1 MHAAV
6 AFMPAVLFEVN
17 PCCGIRMP
25 MIRVMSLL
33 AGQRRFTL
41 WAAAICVLAGMFVLA
56 VLRFE
61 PMALQD
67 GLSAQPLMRALTAV
81 CFVIAGLSLLLYQVA
96 PARASS
102 RATLACV
109 LAVILTALASA
120 MLGQD
125 LLGWDTGI
133 GDAVE
138 RTVWSG
144 ADGSGGLMSGAAA
157 LVFMLIGS
165 AMVLMRQQGRALWLG
180 QSLAAMAF
188 LLSLLSLLA
197 YLFGADIDRVVPF
210 SSMTFHTAGVFLVLG
225 AGALTLRGGQGWISE
240 FFQDTP
246 SARSGR
252 RYLVSTIVALPLM
265 AQLRIIG
272 QRELDWY
279 DTYFGVAI
287 LSVGSIA
294 VLAFLNWTAV
304 RMGNVADRQLENL
317 LRVNRTL
324 SGINTLIVR
333 VREKDEL
340 FRESCRVAVES
351 GGFPWVWIATTEGGS
366 PQLRL
371 QASHGG
377 NDALMADAL
386 QLLQAHGVDGGPGLL
401 RQVMQSGAPAIVP
414 SLRQHPAATDGEHR
428 SLRLLHRTGLR
439 SLVLLP
445 LRDGGRVAGVMAL
458 HSEYS
463 RFFDTQEMVLLDE
476 LAGDIGFA
484 IGHIEKDAT
493 LDYLACY
500 DPLTGLPNRTLFME
514 RLGRLMQ
521 ASGPQNRAV
530 ALVLGNIQRFRMI
543 NETFGRQAG
552 DDLLRQLATRLG
564 AAAALSEHV
573 SRINADTF
581 ACCVAGEDMESLGHQ
596 IQSLFGAAVSRP
608 FQCGE
613 QSVMLE
619 VTVAAAVHPP
629 DGVDGETLMANAE
642 TALRKAKTSQ
652 SPFMYYEAAMNA
664 RVAETLRLEH
674 RLRAALAHG
683 HLELHYQPKVD
694 FADQQ
699 VHSVEALMRWR
710 DPERGLVP
718 PGQFIPLM
726 EEIGLIRQAGA
737 WALGQAVTDME
748 RWRAMGLQ
756 VPRCAVNVSA
766 VQLRS
771 KDFVDTVLH
780 AIGGFSD
787 QVCQLDIE
795 ITESLLM
802 QDVVQTSRVLQTL
815 QGLGVHVS
823 VDDFGTGYS
832 SLAYLARL
840 PINALKIDRA
850 FIMEMEQGEQGV
862 TIVGSIISL
871 AHALRLVVIAEG
883 VETDA
888 QASILRGLKCDLM
901 QGYLFSRPVP
911 FNAMADMLPRAAPA
925 QTVVPS
931 A

>member
-1 MHAAV
+1 
-6 AFMPAVLFEVN
+6 
-17 PCCGIRMP
+17 
-25 MIRVMSLL
+25 
-33 AGQRRFTL
+33 
-41 WAAAICVLAGMFVLA
+41 
-56 VLRFE
+56 
-61 PMALQD
+61 
-67 GLSAQPLMRALTAV
+67 
-81 CFVIAGLSLLLYQVA
+81 
-96 PARASS
+96 
-102 RATLACV
+102 
-109 LAVILTALASA
+109 
-120 MLGQD
+120 
-125 LLGWDTGI
+125 
-133 GDAVE
+133 
-138 RTVWSG
+138 
-144 ADGSGGLMSGAAA
+144 
-157 LVFMLIGS
+157 
-165 AMVLMRQQGRALWLG
+165 
-180 QSLAAMAF
+180 
-188 LLSLLSLLA
+188 
-197 YLFGADIDRVVPF
+197 
-210 SSMTFHTAGVFLVLG
+210 
-225 AGALTLRGGQGWISE
+225 
-240 FFQDTP
+240 
-246 SARSGR
+246 
-252 RYLVSTIVALPLM
+252 
-265 AQLRIIG
+265 
-272 QRELDWY
+272 
-279 DTYFGVAI
+279 
-287 LSVGSIA
+287 
-294 VLAFLNWTAV
+294 
-304 RMGNVADRQLENL
+304 
-317 LRVNRTL
+317 
-324 SGINTLIVR
+324 
-333 VREKDEL
+333 
-340 FRESCRVAVES
+340 
-351 GGFPWVWIATTEGGS
+351 
-366 PQLRL
+366 
-371 QASHGG
+371 
-377 NDALMADAL
+377 
-386 QLLQAHGVDGGPGLL
+386 
-401 RQVMQSGAPAIVP
+401 
-414 SLRQHPAATDGEHR
+414 
-428 SLRLLHRTGLR
+428 
-439 SLVLLP
+439 
-445 LRDGGRVAGVMAL
+445 
-458 HSEYS
+458 
-463 RFFDTQEMVLLDE
+463 
-476 LAGDIGFA
+476 
-484 IGHIEKDAT
+484 
-493 LDYLACY
+493 
-500 DPLTGLPNRTLFME
+500 
-514 RLGRLMQ
+514 
-521 ASGPQNRAV
+521 
-530 ALVLGNIQRFRMI
+530 
-543 NETFGRQAG
+543 
-552 DDLLRQLATRLG
+552 
-564 AAAALSEHV
+564 
-573 SRINADTF
+573 
-581 ACCVAGEDMESLGHQ
+581 
-596 IQSLFGAAVSRP
+596 
-608 FQCGE
+608 
-613 QSVMLE
+613 
-619 VTVAAAVHPP
+619 
-629 DGVDGETLMANAE
+629 MANAE
-642 TALRKAKTSQ
+642 TALRKAKTTQ